1 MLLEHTRRNLMRLQQ
16 LMIATNAQTRS
27 NNETIQHNV
36 LGGQLIACST
46 DPLTGFYRDGC
57 CNTGPEDAGSHT
69 VCCVV
74 TAAFL
79 AFSKSRGN
87 DLSTPRPEWGFP
99 GLQPGD
105 RWCLCAVRWQEA
117 FEADRAPGVILEATN
132 EMALKIVD
140 AEALLAHAVDEDE

>member
-1 MLLEHTRRNLMRLQQ
+1 MWVQQ
-16 LMIATNAQTRS
+16 LMIATNEQTQEHNDSTQR
-27 NNETIQHNV
+27 NV
-36 LGGQLIACST
+36 LGGPLIACSI
-46 DPLTGFYRDGC
+46 DPMTGFYRDGC

-74 TAAFL
+74 TASFL

-99 GLQPGD
+99 GLKPGD

-117 FEADRAPGVILEATN
+117 FEADRAPGVVLEATN
-132 EMALKIVD
+132 ERALEIVD
-140 AEALLAHAVDEDE
+140 PEALLAHAVDAE

>member
-1 MLLEHTRRNLMRLQQ
+1 MWVQQ
-16 LMIATNAQTRS
+16 LMIATNEQTQEHNDSTQR
-27 NNETIQHNV
+27 NV
-36 LGGQLIACST
+36 LGGTLIACST
-46 DPLTGFYRDGC
+46 DPMTGFYRDGC

-74 TAAFL
+74 TASFL

-99 GLQPGD
+99 GLKPGD

-117 FEADRAPGVILEATN
+117 FEADRAPGVVLEATN
-132 EMALKIVD
+132 ERALEIVD
-140 AEALLAHAVDEDE
+140 PEALLAHAVDAE